1 MHPRNFGSH
10 VTVRPP
16 APRPS
21 APQVY
26 QCKIIQSTGMATQM
40 ELEVFGAKSRG
51 HPDFQREKQQ
61 LSSVFFRLSFS
72 V

>member
-1 MHPRNFGSH
+1 MHRRTFGSH
-10 VTVRPP
+10 VIVRPS

-51 HPDFQREKQQ
+51 HPDFQREKATIK
-61 LSSVFFRLSFS
+61 FS
-72 V
+72 LFSTKL

>member
-40 ELEVFGAKSRG
+40 ELEVFGAK
-51 HPDFQREKQQ
+51 FQREKATIK
-61 LSSVFFRLSFS
+61 FS
-72 V
+72 LFSTKF

>member
-16 APRPS
+16 APRSS
-21 APQVY
+21 APLVY

-40 ELEVFGAKSRG
+40 ELEVFGAD
-51 HPDFQREKQQ
+51 PDFQREKATIT
-61 LSSVFFRLSFS
+61 VFFRLRFN

>member
-1 MHPRNFGSH
+1 MHARNFGSH

-40 ELEVFGAKSRG
+40 HGTRG
-51 HPDFQREKQQ
+51 FWREIA
-61 LSSVFFRLSFS
+61 
-72 V
+72 

>member
-40 ELEVFGAKSRG
+40 ELEVFGAD
-51 HPDFQREKQQ
+51 PDFQREKTTIK
-61 LSSVFFRLSFS
+61 FS
-72 V
+72 LFSTKF